1 MKHVAVILSGCG
13 VYDGAEIHE
22 SVLTLLHLEQ
32 QQATYQCFAPD
43 IAQHHVINHLTGEES
58 SEQRNVLIEA
68 ARIARGQ
75 IEPLSRLDADDFDAV
90 VLPGGFGAAKNLTDF
105 AFAGAN
111 AQVLAELQQAL
122 SAFIAAQKPLGFIC
136 IAPAMIPRLFDTAV
150 SLTIGNDQATAEAID
165 AMGGQHVNCRVQ
177 DIVVDH
183 ATKVVSTPAYMLA
196 QSVLEASE
204 GIEKLVQ
211 AVLKLT
217 DADTAS
223 HHGASPSSSVS
234 L

>member
-43 IAQHHVINHLTGEES
+43 RQQHHVINHLNGEEVN
-58 SEQRNVLIEA
+58 EHRNVLIEA

-75 IEPLSRLDADDFDAV
+75 IEPLSSLQANDFDAV
-90 VLPGGFGAAKNLTDF
+90 ILPGGFGAAKNLSDF
-105 AFAGAN
+105 AFAGAK
-111 AQVLAELQQAL
+111 AKIIPELKQVL
-122 SAFIAAQKPLGFIC
+122 SAFIQAEKPVGFIC
-136 IAPAMIPRLFDTAV
+136 IAPAIIPLLFDKTV
-150 SLTIGNDQATAEAID
+150 NLTIGQDQATADCITT
-165 AMGGQHVNCRVQ
+165 MGGQHINCRVQ
-177 DIVVDH
+177 DIVIDH
-183 ATKVVSTPAYMLA
+183 AAKVVSTPAYMLA

-204 GIEKLVQ
+204 GIEKLVK
-211 AVLKLT
+211 AVLELIN
-217 DADTAS
+217 ADKGS
-223 HHGASPSSSVS
+223 RHGASPSPSVS